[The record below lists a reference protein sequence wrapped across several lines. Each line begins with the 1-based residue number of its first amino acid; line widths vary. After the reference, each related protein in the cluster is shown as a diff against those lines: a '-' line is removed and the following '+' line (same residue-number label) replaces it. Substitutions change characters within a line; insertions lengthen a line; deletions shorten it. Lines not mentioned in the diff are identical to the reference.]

1 MKTIIYIR
9 VSSEM
14 QSKHGFS
21 MENQKDRA
29 EAYCTYKGFTDTEII
44 TDEAK
49 SGKRFDN
56 RDGIQ
61 QIIKLA
67 ETKQI
72 DNLIVYSIS
81 RLGRNAI
88 ETLAFIEFLK
98 KKKVTLH
105 SITESAD
112 GSTPYGRYIIGII
125 ALNAQLE
132 SELIGERT
140 QSILSNKKSK
150 NQTYS
155 SAPFGLKIVGR
166 VVSEDGKVIEPGI
179 LLPDDNEAL
188 IVKTIFDRN
197 TYPEEIKNFLNN
209 NSIKPKKAA
218 KWSNQAVK
226 NVIDNKAIYQQAGI
240 I

>member
-1 MKTIIYIR
+1 MKTVIYIR
-9 VSSEM
+9 VSSEQ

-29 EAYCTYKGFTDTEII
+29 EAYCAYKGFSNIEII

-56 RDGIQ
+56 RSGIQ
-61 QIIKLA
+61 QIIEMA
-67 ETKQI
+67 DNKQI

-81 RLGRNAI
+81 RIGRNAI
-88 ETLAFIEFLK
+88 ETLAFIEHLK

-140 QSILSNKKSK
+140 HAILSNKKSK
-150 NQTYS
+150 NETYS
-155 SAPFGLKIVGR
+155 TAPYGLKIEGR
-166 VVSEDGKVIEPGI
+166 VISDDGKV
-179 LLPDDNEAL
+179 LEAGKL
-188 IVKTIFDRN
+188 IPHEDEAPIVKFIFSRN
-197 TYPEEIKNFLNN
+197 TYPAEIKDFLNN
-209 NSIKPKKAA
+209 AGVKTKKA
-218 KWSNQAVK
+218 KQWSNQSVK
-226 NVIDNKAIYQQAGI
+226 NILNNKALYANANI